1 MKIYIYAILLLTS
14 LWSCNTSTEKA
25 KTSETPAKQDP
36 VLDMSAY
43 PELFQK
49 ALEAHGGLQTWKSF
63 GGLKFDLETTLG
75 ETKKETHQVDLW
87 TRKVRIE
94 GENFVLG
101 MDGENVWVSPSK
113 EAFGQMSARFYHNL
127 IFYFFAIP
135 PVLAD
140 PGINYEDLGE
150 RTVGDKTYRAL
161 KVSFGQGVGDASED
175 LYIAHFDP
183 ETYEMELLLY
193 TVTYFSG
200 EKHENYNAL
209 IYDNWQTVN
218 GLRVPA
224 SMKGYKYEE
233 GEIKEERYNAVFTNV
248 AFTKAQP
255 ASTLFDK
262 PENSEIDSL
271 LVRQ

>member
-1 MKIYIYAILLLTS
+1 MKIYIYAILLFTIIG
-14 LWSCNTSTEKA
+14 SCNTSTEKA
-25 KTSETPAKQDP
+25 KTAETAPKEEP
-36 VLDMSAY
+36 SLDMSAY

-49 ALEAHGGLQTWKSF
+49 ALAAHGGLDTWKSF

-75 ETKKETHQVDLW
+75 DKKKETHLVDLW

-94 GENFVLG
+94 GKNYVLG

-113 EAFGQMSARFYHNL
+113 EVFGQMSARFYHNL
-127 IFYFFAIP
+127 FFYFFAIP

-140 PGINYEDLGE
+140 PGTNYEDLGE
-150 RTVGDKTYRAL
+150 RTIADKTYRAL
-161 KVSFGQGVGDASED
+161 KVSFNQGIGDASDD
-175 LYIAHFDP
+175 LYVAHFNP

-200 EKHENYNAL
+200 EKHENYNVL
-209 IYDNWQTVN
+209 IYDWQTVN

-224 SMKGYKYEE
+224 SMKGYKFED
-233 GEIKEERYNAVFTNV
+233 GEIKEQRYNTVFTDV